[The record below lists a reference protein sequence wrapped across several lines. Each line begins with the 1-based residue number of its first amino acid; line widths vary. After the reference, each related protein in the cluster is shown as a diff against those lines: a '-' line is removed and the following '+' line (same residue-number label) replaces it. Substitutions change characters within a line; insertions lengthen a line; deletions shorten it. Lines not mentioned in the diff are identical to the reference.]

1 MNVIS
6 RKRLEDFWQG
16 HPDSK
21 APLKSWYNICR
32 KARWENLDDVQEIYS
47 HADLVGDCTVFNIG
61 GNKYRLI
68 TKIRYRYQRI
78 YVIHVLTHKD
88 YDKGKWKDDC

>member
-16 HPDSK
+16 HSDSK

-61 GNKYRLI
+61 GIDILPPPNADALWRGIPTLSA
-68 TKIRYRYQRI
+68 
-78 YVIHVLTHKD
+78 VAHFS
-88 YDKGKWKDDC
+88 